1 MMNLSSLSKGVLLS
15 CLTAVLCVVVA
26 LMNMGKE
33 SGLLSL
39 LSALAALTAVS
50 ALFFMLKVR
59 RVLKHITETAALQAS
74 GDLEARTLVG
84 MDHGELK
91 DLLASVNY
99 STDKM
104 DSFIREMVAST
115 HALSANKYY
124 RRVVTRGLQGSFL
137 VYAKQVNHAI
147 SKVQDRICDFSG
159 QTDAFEMLTKTAT
172 DTLSSAGHNMS
183 QNAQQMEQSAD
194 LTLQRASAV
203 TVASEETSA
212 NVQTVSAAVEELS
225 ASAAEIGNQ
234 VKFTADV
241 TKTAVQEVE
250 AGETKIS
257 SLSAAAETIGEVVEL
272 ISSIA
277 EQTHLLALNATIE
290 AARAGETGK
299 GFAVVAGEVKELA
312 SQTSDAIGQISG
324 QIEAIQSAT
333 AETVVSFK
341 QVAESISK
349 IESVTDSIS
358 LSAKQQAEAT
368 TEIAQNIAEA
378 YSGTRLVASNVA
390 DVSTYA
396 NETENAAESVIGSAV
411 EMNQQIASLSSAV
424 NEYISE
430 LRNGPLSN
438 SEMRT

>member
-1 MMNLSSLSKGVLLS
+1 MMNLSSLSKSVFLS
-15 CLTAVLCVVVA
+15 CLTAVICVGIALLGMGEESSLLSILSGLAGVA
-26 LMNMGKE
+26 A
-33 SGLLSL
+33 LLSL
-39 LSALAALTAVS
+39 
-50 ALFFMLKVR
+50 FFVLKVR
-59 RVLKHITETAALQAS
+59 RVLKHVTEIATLQAS

-99 STDKM
+99 STDKT

-137 VYAKQVNHAI
+137 VYATQVNEAI
-147 SKVQDRICDFSG
+147 AKVQNRICDFSG
-159 QTDAFEMLTKTAT
+159 QTDAFEQLTRNAT
-172 DTLSSAGHNMS
+172 DLLSSSGQNMS
-183 QNAQQMEQSAD
+183 DNAQQMEQSAD

-241 TKTAVQEVE
+241 TRTAVQEVE

-257 SLSAAAETIGEVVEL
+257 SLSAAAETIGDVVEL

-299 GFAVVAGEVKELA
+299 GFAVVAGEVKDLA
-312 SQTSDAIGQISG
+312 GQTSDAIGQISG

-358 LSAKQQAEAT
+358 LSARQQAEAT

-396 NETENAAESVIGSAV
+396 NETENAAEHVIGSAV

-424 NEYISE
+424 TEYITE